1 MINIVGTLYMVSRN
15 VYFVF
20 YVYKSWKTQTTDVL
34 GLPFRYMWIFK
45 QQISLCIVFIKQN
58 SLKSDLILILY
69 LSIPC
74 FSGFMFS
81 RLLSVQ
87 VFLGPGFSEFSL
99 FRFQLLRVQFFMV
112 QVQVLEAAVSNFLSS
127 ILHIT
132 PKDF

>member
-20 YVYKSWKTQTTDVL
+20 YVYKSWKKQTTDAL
-34 GLPFRYMWIFK
+34 GLPLRYMWNFK
-45 QQISLCIVFIKQN
+45 QQISLCMVFIKQ
-58 SLKSDLILILY
+58 KSDLILIPY